1 MGGFKEGSVSGWDTE
16 EEDDG
21 EEPTDESNDDIP
33 SSDAVNTNTSVESA
47 EGASESETAASTTES
62 STESSPAGA
71 TAGTGSFETADIPWI
86 LRRSS
91 ITDGREQTVQLHLQE
106 STLKLQRE
114 QKTEIEAQ
122 LGESVRKADLRE
134 AALLVGLQQTDDVIG
149 VLREWGYALE

>member
-16 EEDDG
+16 EA
-21 EEPTDESNDDIP
+21 TDEDEDETASDEPNDDIS
-33 SSDAVNTNTSVESA
+33 SSDADDSDAPPV
-47 EGASESETAASTTES
+47 ES
-62 STESSPAGA
+62 STESSPTSA

-106 STLKLQRE
+106 STLTLQRE

-149 VLREWGYALE
+149 VLREWGYALD